1 MSGVFDPIVQIWD
14 TMKRGAVAT
23 PQVSTIARCT
33 PANSAGYA
41 IPRDRMYF
49 EIRVNELH
57 LAENREWWSV
67 YDPMVVVV
75 AEYDYAG
82 ERVARPAVVGP
93 SLIRTQTPTDR
104 PRHGVVLQDS
114 LVVGPHPYRGGN
126 VDISLSFYRV
136 RRTNSASSLLKVIDR
151 LSGALAGPGE
161 MATVA
166 KVGGALLEGVEGLL
180 GLEETVYLAG
190 NRLSLTPSPLYPL
203 TACFSA
209 LITPPVPPVPEQL
222 MVRDRRLYIGE
233 AASAQPYRASDFI
246 LFGLAGSLAR
256 GNESSLPFYA
266 LKTNAIAAL
275 AEGEDGLKRGR
286 AAMITAYQ
294 QMRMSADVTPHEAS
308 EILEQWMQ
316 EFETVKKDY
325 ERLGK
330 MKEGE
335 EQQQPSALAED
346 LNATAARLGL

>member
-1 MSGVFDPIVQIWD
+1 MNGVFDPIVKIWD
-14 TMKRGAVAT
+14 KMKTGAVAT

-33 PANSAGYA
+33 PENSAGYA
-41 IPRDRMYF
+41 ITRDRMYF
-49 EIRVNELH
+49 EIRVNELN

-75 AEYDYAG
+75 AEYNYAG
-82 ERVARPAVVGP
+82 EKVARPAVVGP
-93 SLIRTQTPTDR
+93 SLIRTQTQTDK

-126 VDISLSFYRV
+126 VDISLSFYQV

-151 LSGALAGPGE
+151 LSGALSGPGG

-209 LITPPVPPVPEQL
+209 LIAPPVPPAPEQL
-222 MVRDRRLYIGE
+222 MVRDRRLYIGDP
-233 AASAQPYRASDFI
+233 ASAQPYRASDFV
-246 LFGLAGSLAR
+246 LFGLAGSATR
-256 GNESSLPFYA
+256 GDESSLPFYA
-266 LKTNAIAAL
+266 LKTNALAAL
-275 AEGEDGLKRGR
+275 AERENGLKRAR

-294 QMRMSADVTPHEAS
+294 QMRMSPDVTSHEAS
-308 EILEQWMQ
+308 ELLEQWMQ
-316 EFETVKKDY
+316 EFETVKKEY
-325 ERLGK
+325 ERLDK
-330 MKEGE
+330 MKEG
-335 EQQQPSALAED
+335 QKKQQPSALEEE
-346 LNATAARLGL
+346 LNAAAARLGL